1 MATLLSGIQPLYKTG
16 EEQGG
21 DPFTGQGAYGLIPS
35 LPKYTTDTAQRI
47 GTDIG
52 SQIRAQAPL
61 FDPTM
66 AAQWQATYEGSRGM
80 IPTDVATN
88 LAIGMSERGIGRG
101 FAPGSPNTNAALAR
115 VLGLTSYQIQQ
126 NALANAQKLESMIPI
141 QQTDLT
147 TQTHDLAAEIA
158 KLRGAPDPA
167 TAAAEEER
175 KLAQGLTAGRG
186 SVTPPAAPKTPD
198 AAQMTFTPPA
208 YYGTPSAYDPSASQ
222 RAYEQ
227 MWSNWNKEAAQWKN
241 MTTTPGTIQSSP
253 WTAPYD
259 FGQAPTLGTGTL
271 GGSLLGMPDILS
283 EFPGYGTYDTGLSP
297 AEESLTESLASDDQ
311 QLMDWLGVPSDET
324 GFLGDVGFA
333 DWYDPSGWE

>member
-1 MATLLSGIQPLYKTG
+1 MATLLSGIQPLYTTG
-16 EEQGG
+16 AEQGG

-66 AAQWQATYEGSRGM
+66 AAQWQATYEGSRGI

-88 LAIGMSERGIGRG
+88 LAIGMAERGVGRG

-147 TQTHDLAAEIA
+147 TQTRDLSAEIA
-158 KLRGAPDPA
+158 KLKAAPDP
-167 TAAAEEER
+167 TAAAEEEMR
-175 KLAQGLTAGRG
+175 RLGQGLTAGRG
-186 SVTPPAAPKTPD
+186 GVTAPAAPTMP
-198 AAQMTFTPPA
+198 AAYQMTPTAPA
-208 YYGTPSAYDPSASQ
+208 TQGVQTIGRNATYPGYIWNPSSGNYEQDPNYWAKQQSPYGYGTPQGDEF
-222 RAYEQ
+222 EQ
-227 MWSNWNKEAAQWKN
+227 QWTWLTGEPYSGYTN
-241 MTTTPGTIQSSP
+241 VSEWG
-253 WTAPYD
+253 AP
-259 FGQAPTLGTGTL
+259 AP
-271 GGSLLGMPDILS
+271 GGSWN
-283 EFPGYGTYDTGLSP
+283 E
-297 AEESLTESLASDDQ
+297 Q
-311 QLMDWLGVPSDET
+311 QAAADAYTQSTQDLMDWAMEGPDYSPA
-324 GFLGDVGFA
+324 LGDLGFS
-333 DWYDPSGWE
+333 DWYDPSTW